1 MRRADREITD
11 RQEIL
16 NIMGSCDVCRLAL
29 NDPEGYPYILPLNFG
44 MEEKDGRIILYFHGA
59 AAGKKF
65 DLMAMDPRAGF
76 EMDCDHVLSLESSGN
91 CTMAYRSV
99 IGHGRLSIL
108 PEAEKPHALGLL
120 MAHYRASDFPYNKS
134 VVPKTCLFRLTVES
148 LTAKARRMPV
158 K

>member
-1 MRRADREITD
+1 MRRSDREITN

-16 NIMGSCDVCRLAL
+16 EIMDACDVCRLAL

-44 MEEKDGRIILYFHGA
+44 MEEKDGRIILYFHSA
-59 AAGKKF
+59 LVGKKF
-65 DLMAMDPRAGF
+65 DLMAMDARASF
-76 EMDCDHVLSLESSGN
+76 EMDCDHVLALEPSGN

-99 IGHGRLSIL
+99 IGRGRLSIL
-108 PEAEKPHALGLL
+108 PEEEKPHALSLL

-134 VVPKTCLFRLTVES
+134 VASKTCLFRLTVES
-148 LTAKARRMPV
+148 LTAKARRKPA